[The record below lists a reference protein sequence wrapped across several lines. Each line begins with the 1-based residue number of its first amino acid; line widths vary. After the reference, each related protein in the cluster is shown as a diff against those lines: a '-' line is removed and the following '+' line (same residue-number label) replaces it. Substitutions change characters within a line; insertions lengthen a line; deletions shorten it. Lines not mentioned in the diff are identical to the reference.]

1 MKPLFWLC
9 YRRGERLVGVVLIE
23 AGEMIEA
30 RMLAAITGLD
40 RMADFAEGCE
50 LRPQHRAMVSPGLI
64 GRMLAP
70 EEAARLATWIESEA
84 ARKNLQTTEVDR
96 VVSATVGRD
105 DRVARR
111 RLSYA

>member
-9 YRRGERLVGVVLIE
+9 YRRDARLIGVVLIE
-23 AGEMIEA
+23 AGEIIEA
-30 RMLAAITGLD
+30 RMLAAISGLD
-40 RMADFAEGCE
+40 QLADFSEGCE

-84 ARKNLQTTEVDR
+84 ARKNLQTVEVDR
-96 VVSATVGRD
+96 VVAATVGRHEAM
-105 DRVARR
+105 ARR
-111 RLSYA
+111 RPSYA